1 MENNRPQT
9 SPVMERENIMG
20 IMEISPLLVKLSV
33 PMMISMLVQAL
44 YNVVDS
50 VFVSWVSEEALT
62 AVSLA
67 FSLQNMMIAVGVG
80 TGVGVNAMLS
90 KSLGEKNQKRA
101 NATAENGIFLSAC
114 SFLVFL
120 VIGLTCIKPYFYA
133 QTSDDAI
140 ALQGIR
146 YLSVC
151 CIFSLGLFTQTM
163 GEKLLA
169 ATGRTQL
176 SMISQLVGAVV
187 NIILDPIFIF
197 GYCGE
202 ALSGTTG
209 AAVATVIGQFCGAGM
224 TLYFN
229 TRKNPDIQLD
239 FKGFRPSA
247 KAIGRIY
254 TVGLPSIAMQC
265 VGSLMT
271 FGMNLI
277 LMAFSSTAVAVF
289 GVYFKLQS
297 FVFMPIFGLNNGMVP
312 IISYNYGARRPER
325 VKKTIRLAVCYAEGI
340 MVLGFCIFEFFPG
353 QVLGLFSAS
362 QAMLTIGIPAMRI
375 ICLHFLLAGTS
386 IVLSSVFQALG
397 NGLFSLIVSV
407 CRQLF
412 VLLPAAWLLAQT
424 GKVNNVWWAFLI
436 AEIVSVLMSL
446 AFYAHIN
453 KTIIVPLCG
462 PAEP

>member
-20 IMEISPLLVKLSV
+20 TMEINPLLVKLSV

-202 ALSGTTG
+202 AISGTTG

-325 VKKTIRLAVCYAEGI
+325 VRKTIRLAVCYAEGI

-412 VLLPAAWLLAQT
+412 VLLPAAWLLART
-424 GKVNNVWWAFLI
+424 GNVNNVWWAFLI

-462 PAEP
+462 PVES

>member
-1 MENNRPQT
+1 MEKNQT
-9 SPVMERENIMG
+9 RTATAEMRENIMG
-20 IMEISPLLVKLSV
+20 TMEINPLLLKLSI

-50 VFVSWVSEEALT
+50 VFVSHVSEEALT

-67 FSLQNMMIAVGVG
+67 FSLQNVMIAVGVG
-80 TGVGVNAMLS
+80 TGVGVNALLS
-90 KSLGEKNQKRA
+90 KSLGEKNQSRA
-101 NATAENGIFLSAC
+101 NATAENGIFLSLC
-114 SFLVFL
+114 SFAVFF
-120 VIGLTCIKPYFYA
+120 VIGLTCMKPYFYA
-133 QTSDDAI
+133 QTSDPVI
-140 ALQGIR
+140 AQQGIR

-151 CIFSLGLFTQTM
+151 CIFSLGLFTQLM

-229 TRKNPDIQLD
+229 TRKNPDIQIS

-277 LMAFSSTAVAVF
+277 LMTFSATAVAVF

-297 FVFMPIFGLNNGMVP
+297 FVFMPIFGLNNGMIP
-312 IISYNYGARRPER
+312 IIGYNYGARSPER
-325 VKKTIRLAVCYAEGI
+325 VRKTIRLSVFYAELV
-340 MVLGFCIFEFFPG
+340 MVIGFCAFQFAPG
-353 QVLGLFSAS
+353 QVLSIFAAS
-362 QAMLTIGIPAMRI
+362 DAMLAIGIPAMRI
-375 ICLHFLLAGTS
+375 ICLHFLLAGVS

-397 NGLFSLIVSV
+397 NGIFSLTVSV

-424 GKVNNVWWAFLI
+424 GNVNNVWWAFLI
-436 AEIVSVLMSL
+436 AEVVSILMSL
-446 AFYAHIN
+446 AFYARIN
-453 KTIIVPLCG
+453 KTTIAPLYR
-462 PAEP
+462 

>member
-20 IMEISPLLVKLSV
+20 TMEINPLLVKLSV

-90 KSLGEKNQKRA
+90 KSLGEKNQRRA

-197 GYCGE
+197 GYCGQ

-325 VKKTIRLAVCYAEGI
+325 VRKTIRLAVCYAEGI

-424 GKVNNVWWAFLI
+424 GSVNNVWWAFLI

-462 PAEP
+462 PVES

>member
-101 NATAENGIFLSAC
+101 NATAENGIFLSVC

-197 GYCGE
+197 GYCGA

-424 GKVNNVWWAFLI
+424 GNVNNVWWAFLI